1 MRCNMV
7 FFVIMLRIADSNFIK
22 WKTLTIETDSSY
34 LYSVLKEHT
43 LKTLAQHVYKTNEE
57 RNKQTA
63 YFIYHL
69 QFFTFL

>member
-1 MRCNMV
+1 MRRNMV
-7 FFVIMLRIADSNFIK
+7 FFVMFRITDLNFIK

-43 LKTLAQHVYKTNEE
+43 LKMLAQHIYKDEQTNE
-57 RNKQTA
+57 QTNSLL
-63 YFIYHL
+63 YHL

>member
-1 MRCNMV
+1 MRRNMV
-7 FFVIMLRIADSNFIK
+7 FFVMFRITDLNFIK

-43 LKTLAQHVYKTNEE
+43 LKMLAQHVYKDEQTNE
-57 RNKQTA
+57 QTNSLL
-63 YFIYHL
+63 YHL